1 MVIRGHHELD
11 AALHRLLEEAAEDHR
26 VGDVGDVEF
35 IEADE
40 AVALRGALGHRGDRV
55 LGALELVELAMDLAH
70 EVVEVHAALAHQ
82 RHAQVER
89 VHQEALAAPDRAP
102 QVHPLGQ
109 RRLHQQPLQGR
120 ASLLLVLGPFL
131 VQLLQALHRAPL
143 GRIGNE
149 AAALEALLVDRDDVL
164 AQMLSERLST
174 PSAASFRASDS
185 EGCACTIMPIS
196 SAEPRNSIATTA
208 SAISSPAIGPMM
220 CTPRISSV
228 FSLARNFTR
237 PLVSPNARA
246 RALAE
251 NGNTPARYAMP
262 SAFNCCSVLP
272 TQAISGLV

>member
-1 MVIRGHHELD
+1 MVVRGHHELD
-11 AALHRLLEEAAEDHR
+11 APLHRLLEEAAEDHG
-26 VGDVGDVEF
+26 VGDVGNMELIKANQSVTPSR
-35 IEADE
+35 
-40 AVALRGALGHRGDRV
+40 ALRDGRDRI
-55 LGALELVELAMDLAH
+55 LGALERVELAMDLAH
-70 EVVEVHAALAHQ
+70 EVVEVHAPLAHQ
-82 RHAQVER
+82 RHAQIEG

-102 QVHPLGQ
+102 QVDALRQ
-109 RRLHQQPLQGR
+109 RRLDQQALER
-120 ASLLLVLGPFL
+120 ARALLLVLGPLL
-131 VQLLQALHRAPL
+131 VQALQALDRAPL
-143 GRIGNE
+143 GGIGNE

-174 PSAASFRASDS
+174 PSAASFSASDS
-185 EGCACTIMPIS
+185 DGCACTIMPMS

-228 FSLARNFTR
+228 FSAARNFTR
-237 PLVSPNARA
+237 PLVSPRARA

-251 NGNTPARYAMP
+251 NGNTPERYATP

>member
-1 MVIRGHHELD
+1 
-11 AALHRLLEEAAEDHR
+11 
-26 VGDVGDVEF
+26 VEF

-82 RHAQVER
+82 RDAQVER
-89 VHQEALAAPDRAP
+89 VHQEALAAADRAP
-102 QVHPLGQ
+102 EINALRQ
-109 RRLHQQPLQGR
+109 RRLDQQALER
-120 ASLLLVLGPFL
+120 VVALLLVLGPLL
-131 VQLLQALHRAPL
+131 VQALQALDRSPL

-149 AAALEALLVDRDDVL
+149 AAALEALLVDRNDVL

-174 PSAASFRASDS
+174 PSAASLSASDS
-185 EGCACTIMPIS
+185 DGCACTIMPMS

-228 FSLARNFTR
+228 FASAMNLTR
-237 PLVSPNARA
+237 PVVSPSARA
-246 RALAE
+246 LALAE
-251 NGNTPARYAMP
+251 NGNTPARYSTP
-262 SAFNCCSVLP
+262 SAFSCCSVLP

>member
-1 MVIRGHHELD
+1 MVVRGHHELH

-26 VGDVGDVEF
+26 VGDVGNMKF
-35 IEADE
+35 IKTNQS
-40 AVALRGALGHRGDRV
+40 VTSSSTFRHCRDRV
-55 LGALELVELAMDLAH
+55 FGTLELVELAVNLAH

-82 RHAQVER
+82 RHAQIER
-89 VHQEALAAPDRAP
+89 IHQEALAAPDRSP
-102 QVHPLGQ
+102 EIHPFGQ
-109 RRLHQQPLQGR
+109 RRLDQQALQR
-120 ASLLLVLGPFL
+120 VIAPLLVLGPLL
-131 VQLLQALHRAPL
+131 VQALQALDRAPL

-174 PSAASFRASDS
+174 PSAASFNASDS
-185 EGCACTIMPIS
+185 EGCACTIMPMS

-228 FSLARNFTR
+228 F
-237 PLVSPNARA
+237 
-246 RALAE
+246 ALAE
-251 NGNTPARYAMP
+251 NGNTPARYSTP
-262 SAFNCCSVLP
+262 SAFSCCSVLP